1 MNIDREYLINVAK
14 KLYITA
20 SGVCIL
26 LVMTGVFFSTVEDA
40 VRFNKVDREA
50 QGRENQL
57 RVLYEREE
65 LGTKDTLR
73 KYGQQNRDAPCLD
86 SWGNVRSYLQDDVKC
101 YTLEELKTK
110 KSVFVE
116 WLKVLASGGGAALA
130 LWLLYLLVVWIF
142 RPQKPAPL

>member
-73 KYGQQNRDAPCLD
+73 KYGQQN
-86 SWGNVRSYLQDDVKC
+86 S
-101 YTLEELKTK
+101 
-110 KSVFVE
+110 
-116 WLKVLASGGGAALA
+116 
-130 LWLLYLLVVWIF
+130 
-142 RPQKPAPL
+142 